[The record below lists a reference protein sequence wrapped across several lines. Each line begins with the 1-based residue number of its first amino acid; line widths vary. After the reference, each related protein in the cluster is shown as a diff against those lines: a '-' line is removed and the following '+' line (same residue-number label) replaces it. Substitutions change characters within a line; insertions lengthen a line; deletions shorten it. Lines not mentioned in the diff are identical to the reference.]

1 MGDLTV
7 LVVDD
12 ESRMRKLIR
21 DFLIQ
26 KNFNILEAEDGERA
40 LKVYEEN
47 KESLMSNLASHVQ
60 NGDTILVK
68 ASHFMQFDD
77 VVKALE
83 NM

>member
-47 KESLMSNLASHVQ
+47 KDAVMEAGKDFTSEDIARGVPFVKKFFAEISYYIFNL
-60 NGDTILVK
+60 
-68 ASHFMQFDD
+68 F
-77 VVKALE
+77 
-83 NM
+83 